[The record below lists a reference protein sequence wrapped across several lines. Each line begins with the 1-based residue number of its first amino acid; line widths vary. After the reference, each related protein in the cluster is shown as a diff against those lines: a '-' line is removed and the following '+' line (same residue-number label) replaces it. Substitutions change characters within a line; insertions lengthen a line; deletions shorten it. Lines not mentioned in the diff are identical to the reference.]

1 MRDRYQKKRLAG
13 KAIRKSMKIKGRQIV
28 SPVELC
34 RADANQEIGVPGWA
48 VAGWAL
54 LLSLFKGAEARTGL
68 VVARI

>member
-1 MRDRYQKKRLAG
+1 
-13 KAIRKSMKIKGRQIV
+13 MKTKGRQIV

-34 RADANQEIGVPGWA
+34 RADANQEIGVPRWA

-54 LLSLFKGAEARTGL
+54 LLSLFEGAEARTGL